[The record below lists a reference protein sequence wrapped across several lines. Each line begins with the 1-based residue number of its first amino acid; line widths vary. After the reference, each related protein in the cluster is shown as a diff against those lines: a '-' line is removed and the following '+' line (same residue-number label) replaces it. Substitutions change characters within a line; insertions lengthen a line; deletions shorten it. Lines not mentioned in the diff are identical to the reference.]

1 MPQRIQQ
8 SATTDPD
15 RRHLFCILEPGP
27 GLHHQRLELLD
38 LVSSTNPSFTKS
50 NSTIPEISDH
60 DIIVTDFDTK
70 PHVSATPPRKIYK
83 FHKADW
89 DTLKEEL
96 DKGAQTVVKQYNNGD
111 GVATLWTSFRTL
123 LQKAMDRSIPSR
135 LQKKRTSLPW
145 LTHSIQKMLKRKQRL
160 FRRAKQTNNWTA
172 YHLFQKHSKRECR
185 KVEWSHINGKI
196 KEGLESN
203 NTKPF
208 WNLVKRKRQD
218 NSGVAP
224 LKEGGQLVNDSRGK
238 ARLLLQQFKSVFTK
252 LTTASLPP
260 LD

>member
-1 MPQRIQQ
+1 
-8 SATTDPD
+8 
-15 RRHLFCILEPGP
+15 
-27 GLHHQRLELLD
+27 
-38 LVSSTNPSFTKS
+38 
-50 NSTIPEISDH
+50 
-60 DIIVTDFDTK
+60 
-70 PHVSATPPRKIYK
+70 
-83 FHKADW
+83 
-89 DTLKEEL
+89 
-96 DKGAQTVVKQYNNGD
+96 
-111 GVATLWTSFRTL
+111 
-123 LQKAMDRSIPSR
+123 MDRSIPSR

-145 LTHSIQKMLKRKQRL
+145 LIHSIQKMLKCKQRL
-160 FRRAKQTNNWTA
+160 FRRANQTNNWTA

-203 NTKPF
+203 TTKPF